1 MRILKLRMQQCKAVC
16 TLPANFLVNTAGQSA
31 SVQCS
36 VRFSIRDFHSD
47 DFEVLWRIDQQC
59 FSPGIAYSRPELA
72 AYIRMAGAFTLV
84 AEAQQEEVEE
94 PSSPLEFG
102 QGEACRVVGF
112 IVASLNA
119 RRAGHIITID
129 VLAEGRRS
137 GIGSALLQAA
147 EQRLRSAGCGSVRLE
162 TAVNNISALVFYKRH
177 QYSVTRTIQHYYPDG
192 VDAFVMRKDL
202 LSEPSDG

>member
-1 MRILKLRMQQCKAVC
+1 M
-16 TLPANFLVNTAGQSA
+16 
-31 SVQCS
+31 
-36 VRFSIRDFHSD
+36 RFSIRDFHSD
-47 DFEVLWRIDQQC
+47 EFEVLWRIDQQC

-84 AEAQQEEVEE
+84 AEAQAEGVEQ
-94 PSSPLEFG
+94 PRTPLEFR
-102 QGEACRVVGF
+102 QGEACGVVGF
-112 IVASLNA
+112 IVARLNA

-137 GIGSALLQAA
+137 GIGSALLHAA

-162 TAVNNISALVFYKRH
+162 TAVNNTSALIFYKRH
-177 QYSVTRTIQHYYPDG
+177 QYSVTRTIPHYYADG

-202 LSEPSDG
+202 LSEPSGG